1 MVKITETKTRMI
13 SIKLDQ
19 PFTLGF
25 GELYTLPRVIYTIK
39 LDNGVIGYGEA
50 SIDFPFSNYD
60 MFDIYN
66 SLNKLN
72 INERDIKDKEILL
85 REQSSPDALMEFPS
99 AFTAF
104 SMALDDAIGKTM
116 KVSIL
121 DMYKRQRVGGRAMK
135 SISFNDDPK
144 VTIAAALRASDEGYL
159 PKIKVGMG
167 EEKDL
172 KLISLIE
179 KAKIKYALDFN
190 AVYTLAEAREL
201 FNTLLE
207 KKEGLDNALYV
218 EQPTKV
224 SEGIS
229 ALGEI
234 RKLLRTNVSSTVIAD
249 ESFVSKSDAVECVN
263 QELAIN
269 MKMQKIGGLYQAKLI
284 EEQISSEHKELKST
298 VGGTFP
304 TAIGR
309 VYDQAAACVLVSA
322 SLYSDALLPST
333 DYFKGNNHLIAEQ
346 FRRVKNLSVPIE
358 GNGLG
363 ITVDESK
370 VSALVVENPSKEYAR
385 IRADQT
391 GEKIIIKLR
400 DNASYG
406 ELYKIK
412 TGKNPM
418 WNI

>member
-39 LDNGVIGYGEA
+39 PDNGVIGYGEA

-190 AVYTLAEAREL
+190 AVYTLAEARKL
-201 FNTLLE
+201 FDKLLE
-207 KKEGLDNALYV
+207 KKEGLKNALYV

-370 VSALVVENPSKEYAR
+370 VNALVVENPSKEYAR